1 MISVNKIS
9 YDVSDRRP
17 NSQKHKSIYVYQ
29 DDIPKS
35 VLEAGIALNRGV
47 ALDTEAT
54 GLKSTDRLCLV
65 QLNFGDG
72 IAHLIK
78 IQRNAK
84 PAPNLCGFLENP
96 AVEKLMHYAR
106 FDMGILYRTWKVL
119 TVSVYCTKIAS
130 RFARTYTE
138 RHGLKAVCRELL
150 GIEISK
156 NEQSSYWGGDQLT
169 EAQKH
174 YAASDVTYLHELRT
188 LLDEILEREGRQELV
203 QGAHRFLPYRILID
217 VAGFTEDIFSHT
229 VPRYSD

>member
-1 MISVNKIS
+1 MMSVNKIS
-9 YDVSDRRP
+9 YDASDRRP

-35 VLEAGIALNRGV
+35 VLEAGISLNRGV

-96 AVEKLMHYAR
+96 TVEKLMHYAR
-106 FDMGILYRTWKVL
+106 FDMGILYRTWKIL

-138 RHGLKAVCRELL
+138 RHGLKAICRELL

-156 NEQSSYWGGDQLT
+156 NEQSSYWGSDQLT

-174 YAASDVTYLHELRT
+174 YAASDVTYLHELRA
-188 LLDEILEREGRQELV
+188 LMDEILEREGKQELV
-203 QGAHRFLPYRILID
+203 QAANRFLPYRILID

-229 VPRYSD
+229 VSKSSD